1 LLFAEVSVSMKTRA
15 SGAVYRPTA
24 TTQALNL
31 LLSLVVFSNLACE
44 HKASAAAPPQDSAAV
59 FEVYPDQK
67 RQTISHLS
75 SGNFVH
81 RWGKS
86 TTATE
91 PISNMNIAVL
101 QPRFARVSIELGDWE
116 PVNDNAD
123 PLQMDPSV
131 FVDGAY
137 NHAAFELMK
146 QLRAKGVE
154 IIATVWHVPDWL
166 VQNPEVASPRIISR
180 SMYPE
185 AIESIAAWLLHAKD
199 VYGVEVSY
207 VSFNEANMGIDVL
220 LSSEDYVQMIRL
232 GGRRFAELGLTS
244 KWLLGDCFSIGVC
257 LDYVKP
263 IWKAEDIRSYLGP
276 LAFHNYDADTNSD
289 ERLGALGDWAAEQ
302 GLETRSTEASW
313 DPELW
318 RRPQILP
325 LWDHAH
331 QLMLSFNRTIKLTRA
346 TTLYYWQM
354 LGSDNPL
361 NDGSQPYMAMELLRQ
376 LSEAFPPGSQVV
388 GTSPNSS
395 QITLFAAR
403 TPDGGFGVHLVS
415 QTLDKNSAPEELR
428 IHGLPEGEYVLHLSE
443 DGRLNQNPKRLA
455 AQQGSLAFALPGSS
469 VGYLVRVMP

>member
-1 LLFAEVSVSMKTRA
+1 MKTRA
-15 SGAVYRPTA
+15 SRAANRPTP
-24 TTQALNL
+24 TTQALHIF
-31 LLSLVVFSNLACE
+31 LSLVVVPVLACQ
-44 HKASAAAPPQDSAAV
+44 HKAPATAPPPENAAV
-59 FEVYPDQK
+59 FEIYPEQK
-67 RQTISHLS
+67 RQTISHLG

-81 RWGKS
+81 RWGNS
-86 TTATE
+86 SNATE
-91 PISNMNIAVL
+91 PISNMNIALL

-123 PLQMDPSV
+123 PLQTDPSA
-131 FVDGAY
+131 FIDGGY

-146 QLRAKGVE
+146 QLCAQGVE

-166 VQNPEVASPRIISR
+166 VQNPEVASPRIIDR

-185 AIESIAAWLLHAKD
+185 AVESIAAWLLHAKQ

-220 LSSEDYVQMIRL
+220 LSSQDYVQMIRL

-263 IWKAEDIRSYLGP
+263 IWAAEDIRSYLGP

-289 ERLGALGDWAAEQ
+289 ERLSALGDWAAEQ

-361 NDGSQPYMAMELLRQ
+361 NDGSRPYMAMEMLRQ

-388 GTSPNSS
+388 GTSPNPDN
-395 QITLFAAR
+395 IALFAAR
-403 TPDGGFGVHLVS
+403 TPDGGFGVHLVNV
-415 QTLDKNSAPEELR
+415 TLDKNGAPEEVR
-428 IHGLPEGEYVLHLSE
+428 IHGLPEGEYKLHLSE
-443 DGRLNQNPKRLA
+443 DGNLNQPPKTMTT
-455 AQQGSLAFALPGSS
+455 QQGSLAFALPGSS
-469 VGYLVRVMP
+469 VGYLVKVIP

>member
-1 LLFAEVSVSMKTRA
+1 MSVIMKICA
-15 SGAVYRPTA
+15 SRCANRPTLN
-24 TTQALNL
+24 TQALNFFL
-31 LLSLVVFSNLACE
+31 LLVVFPVLACE
-44 HKASAAAPPQDSAAV
+44 HKPPAAASPPDSAAV

-67 RQTISHLS
+67 RQIISHLS

-81 RWGKS
+81 RWGNS
-86 TTATE
+86 TNATE
-91 PISNMNIAVL
+91 PISDMNIAVL

-123 PLQMDPSV
+123 PLQMDPSA
-131 FVDGAY
+131 FIDDDY

-185 AIESIAAWLLHAKD
+185 AIESIAAWLLHAKE

-220 LSSEDYVQMIRL
+220 LSSEDYVQMVRL
-232 GGRRFAELGLTS
+232 GSRRFAELGLTS
-244 KWLLGDCFSIGVC
+244 KWLLGDCASIGVS

-263 IWKAEDIRSYLGP
+263 IWAAEDIRPYLGP

-289 ERLGALGDWAAEQ
+289 ERLSALGDWAAEQ
-302 GLETRSTEASW
+302 GLETRSTEANW

-318 RRPQILP
+318 RRPQIFP

-361 NDGSQPYMAMELLRQ
+361 NDGSQPFMAMEILRQ

-388 GTSPNSS
+388 GTSSNPSN
-395 QITLFAAR
+395 ITFFAAR
-403 TPDGGFGVHLVS
+403 TPDGGLGVHLVNE
-415 QTLDKNSAPEELR
+415 TLDKNGAPEEVR
-428 IHGLPEGEYVLHLSE
+428 IEGLPEGEYELHLSE
-443 DGRLNQNPKRLA
+443 DGDLDQTPKRLVT
-455 AQQGSLAFALPGSS
+455 QRGSLAFALPGSS
-469 VGYLVRVMP
+469 VGYLVRVIP